1 MKSKEQLLLEIK
13 GVLRYSQ
20 GDKVKVKGIIYTT
33 PFNQDVVELNEE
45 REATIFDLIV
55 PGYCPYEITFPE
67 INEEGEEVEAHYFC
81 HEDAIIKEEE

>member
-1 MKSKEQLLLEIK
+1 
-13 GVLRYSQ
+13 
-20 GDKVKVKGIIYTT
+20 
-33 PFNQDVVELNEE
+33 VVELNEE

-67 INEEGEEVEAHYFC
+67 INEEGEEIEAHYFC